1 MSDLS
6 GQIRSIKHAQEEQ
19 ATKNQ
24 AQVWQM
30 PYVNLSGYPVNQEA
44 LLKTKKADWE
54 KLGIVP
60 YLKVGQII
68 KVATAIQPS
77 PSITNFLKSLFSDSE
92 IEFSLCSRTSL
103 DEALS
108 LYDGYVKAQASH
120 KLQQTKKTGVQFAKM
135 IKKLEDVA
143 INIRKVSTSELLD
156 LVVNGAVITGS
167 SDVHLEPT
175 KNNCRLRFRIDGIL
189 KDTATLSSEQY
200 RAILSRIKN
209 LAEIKL
215 DINAKPQDGRFSM
228 TASGKPI
235 DIRVSTMP
243 GPDGENVVMRLL
255 LSESQ
260 LLQLKDLDFS
270 PEIFKLIQGA
280 ISQPNGMILN
290 TGPTGSGKTTT
301 LYAILSEL
309 NKPPVKIITIEDP
322 IEYKIPGI
330 DQTQVDALAGY
341 TFSNALSSA
350 VRQDPDI
357 LMVGEIRDTDTAKI
371 ALQASLTG
379 HLVLSTLH
387 TNTASG
393 AIPRLLDMGIEPY
406 LLAGSI
412 NLIIAQRLVR
422 RICYDCAGKN
432 PKCEICQ
439 GSGYKGR
446 VPIVEA
452 LLPSTEFNELITRKA
467 SIEEFENKA
476 KALGMKTMLA
486 DGMEKVSQGITTK
499 EEIDRVTE

>member
-200 RAILSRIKN
+200 RAILDRKS
-209 LAEIKL
+209 
-215 DINAKPQDGRFSM
+215 
-228 TASGKPI
+228 
-235 DIRVSTMP
+235 
-243 GPDGENVVMRLL
+243 VV
-255 LSESQ
+255 
-260 LLQLKDLDFS
+260 
-270 PEIFKLIQGA
+270 
-280 ISQPNGMILN
+280 
-290 TGPTGSGKTTT
+290 
-301 LYAILSEL
+301 
-309 NKPPVKIITIEDP
+309 
-322 IEYKIPGI
+322 
-330 DQTQVDALAGY
+330 
-341 TFSNALSSA
+341 
-350 VRQDPDI
+350 
-357 LMVGEIRDTDTAKI
+357 
-371 ALQASLTG
+371 
-379 HLVLSTLH
+379 
-387 TNTASG
+387 
-393 AIPRLLDMGIEPY
+393 
-406 LLAGSI
+406 
-412 NLIIAQRLVR
+412 
-422 RICYDCAGKN
+422 
-432 PKCEICQ
+432 
-439 GSGYKGR
+439 
-446 VPIVEA
+446 
-452 LLPSTEFNELITRKA
+452 
-467 SIEEFENKA
+467 
-476 KALGMKTMLA
+476 
-486 DGMEKVSQGITTK
+486 
-499 EEIDRVTE
+499 

>member
-6 GQIRSIKHAQEEQ
+6 GQIRSIKHGQEEQ
-19 ATKNQ
+19 AVASQ
-24 AQVWQM
+24 AKVWQM
-30 PYVNLSGYPVNQEA
+30 LYVNLSGYPVNQEA
-44 LLKTKKADWE
+44 LLKTAKTNWE
-54 KLGIVP
+54 KLSIVP
-60 YLKVGQII
+60 YLKVGKIV
-68 KVATAIQPS
+68 KVATVSQPS
-77 PSITNFLKSLFSDSE
+77 PNVKDFLTGLFPDST
-92 IEFSLCSRTSL
+92 IEFSLCSKTSL

-108 LYDGYVKAQASH
+108 LYDNYQKSQASH
-120 KLQQTKKTGVQFAKM
+120 KAEQTKKTGVQFTKM
-135 IKKLEDVA
+135 IKRLEDVA
-143 INIRKVSTSELLD
+143 ANIKKVSTSELLD
-156 LVVNGAVITGS
+156 LVINGAVITSS
-167 SDVHLEPT
+167 SDIHLEPA

-189 KDTATLSSEQY
+189 KDVAILSTEQY

-215 DINAKPQDGRFSM
+215 DINVKPQDGRFSM
-228 TASGKPI
+228 TASGKPV

-260 LLQLKDLDFS
+260 LLCLKDLDFS
-270 PEIFKLIQGA
+270 PEVFQLIKEA
-280 ISQPNGMILN
+280 ISKPNGMILN

-322 IEYKIPGI
+322 IEYKIPGV
-330 DQTQVDALAGY
+330 DQTQVDSEAGY
-341 TFSNALSSA
+341 TFANALSSA

-422 RICYDCAGKN
+422 RVCQNCAGKN
-432 PKCEICQ
+432 AKCEVCL

-452 LLPSTEFNELITRKA
+452 LKPTTEFNELITRKA

-476 KALGMKTMLA
+476 KEQGMKTMLG
-486 DGMEKVSQGITTK
+486 DGMEKVGQGTTTK
-499 EEIDRVTE
+499 EEVERVTE